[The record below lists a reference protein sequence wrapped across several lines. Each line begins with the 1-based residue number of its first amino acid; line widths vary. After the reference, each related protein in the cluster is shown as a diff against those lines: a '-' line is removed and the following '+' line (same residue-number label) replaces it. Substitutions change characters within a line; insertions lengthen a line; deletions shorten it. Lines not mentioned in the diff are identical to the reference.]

1 MKVLLILI
9 LATFLYAS
17 DSKKEHHLSKD
28 LSYLDLTSQQKESA
42 KNIIKQYRVE
52 LKAFREFKE
61 KMEDQKEHV
70 MMRDI
75 LKEEDL
81 QAINQAIN
89 QKANTIENRFLLQMH
104 ILLTPEQR
112 QKFARN
118 LEEWDVE

>member
-17 DSKKEHHLSKD
+17 DSRKEHHLSKD

-118 LEEWDVE
+118 LEEWEVE

>member
-28 LSYLDLTSQQKESA
+28 LSYLDLTSQQKEGA

-118 LEEWDVE
+118 LEEWEVE

>member
-1 MKVLLILI
+1 
-9 LATFLYAS
+9 
-17 DSKKEHHLSKD
+17 
-28 LSYLDLTSQQKESA
+28 
-42 KNIIKQYRVE
+42 
-52 LKAFREFKE
+52 
-61 KMEDQKEHV
+61 MEDQKEHV

-118 LEEWDVE
+118 LEEWEVE

>member
-118 LEEWDVE
+118 LEEWEVE